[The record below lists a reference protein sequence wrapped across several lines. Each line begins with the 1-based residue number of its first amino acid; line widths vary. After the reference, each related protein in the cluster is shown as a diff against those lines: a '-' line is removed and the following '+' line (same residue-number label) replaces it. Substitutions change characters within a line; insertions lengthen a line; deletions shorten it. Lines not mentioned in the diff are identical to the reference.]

1 MSDLDEEYDLPV
13 NVRKNLIKPN
23 LNNSK
28 LIH

>member
-13 NVRKNLIKPN
+13 NVRKNLKHN
-23 LNNSK
+23 LNNFK